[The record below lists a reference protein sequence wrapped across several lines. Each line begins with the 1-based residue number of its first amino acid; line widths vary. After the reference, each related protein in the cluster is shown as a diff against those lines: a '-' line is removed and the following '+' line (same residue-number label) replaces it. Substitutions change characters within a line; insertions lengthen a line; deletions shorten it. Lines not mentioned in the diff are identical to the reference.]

1 MRQEVTRVKPSSPGS
16 SSRMARV
23 RQSGTKAELDLR
35 HELFRLG
42 LRYRVN
48 YPVLE
53 KPRRVADIVFP
64 RLRIAVFV
72 DGCFWHGCP
81 LHATWPKQNAD
92 FWREKIEKNR
102 ERDGDTDRRLR
113 ADGWEVIR
121 IWEHESPS
129 EAAFRV
135 KRSVSARK
143 KKTDVLNGSAKRP
156 SNVRGGY
163 R

>member
-1 MRQEVTRVKPSSPGS
+1 MRQEVTRVKPSSPDS
-16 SSRMARV
+16 SRRMARV
-23 RQSGTKAELDLR
+23 RQSGTKAELALR
-35 HELFRLG
+35 HELSRLA

-92 FWREKIEKNR
+92 FWREKIETNR
-102 ERDGDTDRRLR
+102 ARDGDTDRRLR
-113 ADGWEVIR
+113 AEGWEVIR
-121 IWEHESPS
+121 IWEHESPCD
-129 EAAFRV
+129 AASRV
-135 KRSVSARK
+135 KRSVWARK
-143 KKTDVLNGSAKRP
+143 KKSDALNGSAKRP
-156 SNVRGGY
+156 SNKRGGH